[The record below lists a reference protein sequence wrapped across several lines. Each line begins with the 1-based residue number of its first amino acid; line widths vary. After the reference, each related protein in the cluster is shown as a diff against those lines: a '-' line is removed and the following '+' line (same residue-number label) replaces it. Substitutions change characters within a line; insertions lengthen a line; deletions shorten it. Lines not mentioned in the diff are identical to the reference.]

1 MEGFNMSYQD
11 KELYCKECGQ
21 KFLFSA
27 GEQEFF
33 AEKGFQNEPGRC
45 PNCRARRRQ
54 GGGRSTATKKRE
66 MHKTSCSRCGAE
78 TEVPFKPTG
87 EKPVYC
93 RDCYKTRAL

>member
-1 MEGFNMSYQD
+1 MFYRD

-21 KFLFSA
+21 KFIFSA

-45 PNCRARRRQ
+45 PNCRARKKQ
-54 GGGRSTATKKRE
+54 SGGRSVATGRRRE

-93 RDCYKTRAL
+93 RDCFKTRAI